1 MAINPGT
8 ESRLNCQPWLHVCM
22 RSPPHQSLAVLLDEI
37 LRTAGPWGQH
47 HITHLLV
54 GQLEAAQVKA

>member
-1 MAINPGT
+1 MTINPGT
-8 ESRLNCQPWLHVCM
+8 ESYHSSQPWLPVCVP
-22 RSPPHQSLAVLLDEI
+22 SPPHQSPAVLLDEI
-37 LRTAGPWGQH
+37 LRRAGPWGQH